1 MMHQSIATIDS
12 PEFINLQ
19 PLEINPLMSSCEI
32 KVLYLGENRNHSYIT
47 KDVAT
52 EMAKTLRGA
61 PIVGYYKEEKDDF
74 ADHGERMIFDD
85 EGIKF
90 ECLTRPYGFVA
101 PDAKVWFQKFD
112 DVDEFG
118 NTITREY
125 LMTTGYLWTGQY
137 EECKSVVEGGK
148 PQSMELDEESLE
160 GHWSTNSKTGMDFFI
175 INDAIF
181 SKLCI
186 LGEDV
191 EPCFE
196 GSSITAPEVSKTF
209 TKMDDNFKKTLYA
222 MMQDLKFALEGGQKM
237 IIDEA
242 ETKVTEP
249 EVVETEAEITAEE
262 TSIKTEATV
271 EEETTLETEE
281 SSENKDTE
289 DQSVLAENDNSIED
303 QSSQENF
310 TKADDKDEEEESKD
324 AKDSEKDSE
333 SEEDDE
339 DKEYKCGESDKKEK
353 SYSLLETEL
362 AETKAAYADLEQKYQ
377 VLVEFKKQ
385 IDNEK
390 KDALINS
397 FYMLSDEDKADV
409 IENKSNYSLDEI
421 ESKLS
426 VICVRKRVNF
436 DLEDTSK
443 KEEVVENVTTYNM
456 NDVEPTTPAWIAA
469 IKNTRNSKK

>member
-32 KVLYLGENRNHSYIT
+32 KVLYLGQNRNHSYIT

-61 PIVGYYKEEKDDF
+61 PIVGYYKEEKEDF
-74 ADHGERMIFDD
+74 ADHGEKIIFDD
-85 EGIKF
+85 EGVKF
-90 ECLTRPYGFVA
+90 ECMTKPYGFVA
-101 PDAKVWFQKFD
+101 PDAKVWFQKFED
-112 DVDEFG
+112 TDEFG
-118 NTITREY
+118 NIVTREY

-137 EECKSVVEGGK
+137 EECKSVIEGGK
-148 PQSMELDEESLE
+148 PQSMELDEENLN
-160 GHWSTNSKTGMDFFI
+160 GHWSTDSKSGMDFFI

-186 LGEDV
+186 LGDDV

-196 GSSITAPEVSKTF
+196 GSSITAPEVSTSF
-209 TKMDDNFKKTLYA
+209 TKIDDNFKKTLYT

-249 EVVETEAEITAEE
+249 EVVETEAEATAEEE
-262 TSIKTEATV
+262 TSIETSEEITEATEEVV
-271 EEETTLETEE
+271 EEE
-281 SSENKDTE
+281 ENTE
-289 DQSVLAENDNSIED
+289 DKGNEEQSDIAENDNSIED

-324 AKDSEKDSE
+324 AEDSDEDSE
-333 SEEDDE
+333 SEDE
-339 DKEYKCGESDKKEK
+339 DEDKKEK
-353 SYSLLETEL
+353 KSYALLESEL

-377 VLVEFKKQ
+377 VLVDFKNQ
-385 IDNEK
+385 IDDEK

-409 IENKSNYSLDEI
+409 IENKSSYSLDEI

-426 VICVRKRVNF
+426 VICVRKKVNF
-436 DLEDTSK
+436 DLEETSK
-443 KEEVVENVTTYNM
+443 DEEEVEKDVVTYTVNDNVGSS
-456 NDVEPTTPAWIAA
+456 TPAWIAA
-469 IKNTRNSKK
+469 LKNTRDSRK

>member
-271 EEETTLETEE
+271 EEEITLETEE

-310 TKADDKDEEEESKD
+310 TKADDKDKEEESKD